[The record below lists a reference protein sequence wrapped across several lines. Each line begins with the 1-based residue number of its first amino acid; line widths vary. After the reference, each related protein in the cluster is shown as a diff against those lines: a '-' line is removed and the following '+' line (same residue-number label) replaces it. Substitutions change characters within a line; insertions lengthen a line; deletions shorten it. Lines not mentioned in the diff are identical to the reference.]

1 MYIELVQTDKVY
13 GKAVKKLGEPIV
25 LTDDN
30 FEEEVLKSSHPV
42 LIDFWAEWCG
52 PCRMVSPIV
61 GELAQEYSGRLKVG
75 KIDVDSEQSTAM
87 KYNIRSIPTL
97 LFFKDGKV
105 ADQIIGAVPKKKLV
119 DKVESVLGS
128 DS

>member
-105 ADQIIGAVPKKKLV
+105 ADQIIGAVPKKQLV